1 MNCLKKLLVVASVGV
16 LALTFSGCGQKNVE
30 GNLSDILDKIYA
42 DIPEDEFP
50 MALEKFEVTEEN
62 VAQYL
67 GTSDIEFKEALASE
81 SMIGSFAYS
90 VVLLRVKD
98 GADVE
103 KVKTQIKEN
112 VNPRKWIC
120 VWVEDE
126 NVIVDSK
133 GDLVILIMS
142 NDLATKIQKGFQ
154 KLK

>member
-1 MNCLKKLLVVASVGV
+1 MNCLKKLLVVASIGV
-16 LALTFSGCGQKNVE
+16 LAFAFTGCGQKNVE
-30 GNLSDILDKIYA
+30 GKLSDLIDKIYA
-42 DIPEDEFP
+42 DIPEDKFP
-50 MALEKFEVTEEN
+50 MGLEKMEVTEEN
-62 VAQYL
+62 VVRFL
-67 GTSDIEFKEALASE
+67 GTSDIEYKEALASE
-81 SMIGSFAYS
+81 SMIGSIPYS

-103 KVKTQIKEN
+103 KVKKQIKEN

-120 VWVEDE
+120 VWVEEE

-142 NDLATKIQKGFQ
+142 NDLAADIQKGFQ